1 MAPPRNIRPGV
12 SYMITRRCYQRAFR
26 LRPSDETNDIFRYS
40 IARAAEQT
48 GVLVHAVCV
57 MSNHEHIV
65 LTDVEGKLP
74 VFTREL
80 HRNTAKAVN
89 ASQGQFENLWSAER
103 CHLLELG
110 DEDDVL
116 RKIAYVA
123 ANPVD
128 AGLVERPEDWP
139 GVMYLPG
146 DAVHEER
153 VARPEVYFGELSSAP
168 EEVTLR
174 IVPPLGMQRV
184 AERVAAAV
192 EERLEAAWAKMREAG
207 WTYLGRAG
215 VLATSFV
222 KRAKSFEKKWQLVPQ
237 VAARSFSL
245 RKKLL
250 EAQREFRR
258 AYYAALETWCAG
270 VRSVVFPV
278 GTWWMRVFHDV
289 AVAAPD

>member
-1 MAPPRNIRPGV
+1 MV
-12 SYMITRRCYQRAFR
+12 TRRCDQRTFR
-26 LRPSDETNDIFRYS
+26 LRPSDETNDIFRYC
-40 IARAAEQT
+40 IARAARQT

-65 LTDVEGKLP
+65 LTDVEGRLP
-74 VFTREL
+74 DFTREL

-89 ASQGQFENLWSAER
+89 ASQGQFENLWSADR
-103 CHLLELG
+103 CHVLELG
-110 DEDDVL
+110 DETDVI
-116 RKIAYVA
+116 RKIAYLA

-139 GVMYLPG
+139 GVMCLPG
-146 DAVHEER
+146 DEVREER
-153 VARPEVYFGELSSAP
+153 VARPEVYFGKIRSAP
-168 EEVTLR
+168 EEEMLR
-174 IVPPLGMQRV
+174 IVPPPGMESV

-207 WTYLGRAG
+207 WAFLGRAG
-215 VLATSFV
+215 VLAISFV

-237 VAARSFSL
+237 IAARSGPL

-258 AYYAALETWCAG
+258 AYYAALDAWCAG
-270 VRSVVFPV
+270 VRSAVFPV
-278 GTWWMRVFHDV
+278 GTWWLRVFHNV
-289 AVAAPD
+289 AVAAPA